1 MLHKI
6 YGCIIAVV
14 FIIVVFVGYQWLK
27 AHDAWKDFQK
37 DLAVSQEKEKQNK
50 KEEVKATGV
59 ITTAQ
64 ASNISI
70 DNETKRKLANV
81 QAQLNSKPDSEQIK
95 AIIAAAI
102 PALPVKSE
110 KAADGSTKLYID
122 DTQENRDLINKHDA
136 DFKTCKFSLDD
147 CQQKQANDK
156 IIIDQQAAI
165 IVLKQASID
174 QTEKDLK
181 KATSFGKG
189 GNIWARTG
197 RVAFP
202 IGCAS
207 LAAWGA
213 SQAKASPKVTGIA
226 SVSSGAVCAFKFHF

>member
-14 FIIVVFVGYQWLK
+14 FVLIVFVGYQWLK

-37 DLAVSQEKEKQNK
+37 DLAVSQTLEKQNK
-50 KEEVKATGV
+50 KDEVKATGV

-64 ASNISI
+64 ASNVAI
-70 DNETKRKLANV
+70 DNETKRKLADV

-102 PALPVKSE
+102 PTLPVKSE
-110 KAADGSTKLYID
+110 KAPDGSQKLYID
-122 DTQENRDLINKHDA
+122 DTQENRDIINKHDA

-156 IIIDQQAAI
+156 AIIDQQTI
-165 IVLKQASID
+165 IIALKQATID
-174 QTEKDLK
+174 QNEKDLK

-189 GNIWARTG
+189 GNIWSRTG

-202 IGCAS
+202 VGCAA
-207 LAAWGA
+207 LAAGIA
-213 SQAKASPKVTGIA
+213 SQVKASPKTTLIA
-226 SVSSGAVCAFKFHF
+226 SGASGAVCAFKF